1 MAVVKKKNRKKYLV
15 LLGVTLII
23 MLTLLAVISCEPV
36 HKIKIENGSE
46 QVLVIYY
53 DVGRTGY
60 LVSLGNVEPNE
71 HIFTPNFWLNDGYY
85 QINAE
90 NEHGEVI
97 FSREYDWWELRD
109 MDWTVVI
116 TPPEED

>member
-1 MAVVKKKNRKKYLV
+1 
-15 LLGVTLII
+15 
-23 MLTLLAVISCEPV
+23 
-36 HKIKIENGSE
+36 
-46 QVLVIYY
+46 
-53 DVGRTGY
+53 
-60 LVSLGNVEPNE
+60 
-71 HIFTPNFWLNDGYY
+71 LNDGYY